1 MEEERGYNAEKERPG
16 DTYMNNFRLY
26 ILLVMIMFAW
36 GMNVPA
42 MKYLT
47 SQMGPVTMTSLRI
60 FLAGVMVFAILAVF
74 KMIRKPAKG
83 EWPLVMVAAALNVV
97 AHHYL
102 ISIGISLTSGTNSG
116 LIIGTSPIMTAVFSL
131 LLLKLSPSKWQWLG
145 FVLGFAGVTA
155 TVLAGN
161 AETSAGS
168 VGDLYILLAIVAQVL
183 SFMVISKASK
193 TLDPRL
199 LTAYMFVFGSIGIF
213 FISLLQEPGEWR
225 RFAEMEPKFWAI
237 LVGSGIIATALGHML
252 YNHAIGE
259 VGPSKAA
266 IFINLNT
273 FFALL
278 GSAWFLGETIT
289 YHHMVGFVVI
299 ALGVLFGSGTAEELW
314 RMRIRSAK

>member
-1 MEEERGYNAEKERPG
+1 
-16 DTYMNNFRLY
+16 
-26 ILLVMIMFAW
+26 
-36 GMNVPA
+36 
-42 MKYLT
+42 
-47 SQMGPVTMTSLRI
+47 MT
-60 FLAGVMVFAILAVF
+60 VFAILAVF

-83 EWPLVMVAAALNVV
+83 EWRLVMVAAALNVV

-213 FISLLQEPGEWR
+213 LHQPPPGAGR
-225 RFAEMEPKFWAI
+225 MEAFCRD
-237 LVGSGIIATALGHML
+237 
-252 YNHAIGE
+252 
-259 VGPSKAA
+259 
-266 IFINLNT
+266 
-273 FFALL
+273 
-278 GSAWFLGETIT
+278 
-289 YHHMVGFVVI
+289 
-299 ALGVLFGSGTAEELW
+299 GT
-314 RMRIRSAK
+314 